1 MEFILILLVAHQD
14 LEQYF
19 IFKKTYTV
27 NIGNIQVNKL
37 PIYAQLASSKIT
49 TWNCYRLVPAT
60 GLALT
65 SSLTASKNSICAFTG
80 ISLLSAAQSGTGAIA
95 NSFVDPNYQV
105 FYS

>member
-1 MEFILILLVAHQD
+1 LNFNNLYSLIDPTAD
-14 LEQYF
+14 GIYSYF
-19 IFKKTYTV
+19 ISGSLGSGTTYTV
-27 NIGNIQVNKL
+27 NIGNIQVNNL

-80 ISLLSAAQSGTGAIA
+80 ISLLSAA
-95 NSFVDPNYQV
+95 
-105 FYS
+105 